1 MPIVIQGLTHTY
13 MPDSPFQAIA
23 VHEVSLTVGDG
34 EFLGLIGHTGSGKST
49 LIQHLNGLL
58 KPTAG
63 RVLVDGVDVF
73 AKDTDRRAI
82 RRKVGLVFQY
92 PEHQLFDETV
102 AKDIAFGPKN
112 LGLDA
117 EEIDRRV
124 RAACASVRIDYE
136 ALADRS
142 IYELSGGQ
150 MRRIA
155 IAGVLAMEPEVL
167 VLDEPAA
174 GLDPRGRADILH
186 MIQELH
192 ALRAI
197 TVIMVSHSMDDV
209 ARMVG
214 RIVVMSQGR
223 VVMDGVPAE
232 IFAQGEALRGMG
244 LDVPEAVRLA
254 DALRA
259 KGFSIPS
266 GICLME
272 EVRDAVIAH
281 MAQIGGGK
289 PC

>member
-13 MPDSPFQAIA
+13 MQGSPFQATA
-23 VHEVSLTVGDG
+23 VHDVSLTVGDG

-63 RVLVDGVDVF
+63 RVLVDGADVF

-92 PEHQLFDETV
+92 PEHQLFEETV
-102 AKDIAFGPKN
+102 VKDIAFGPKN
-112 LGLDA
+112 LGLETD
-117 EEIDRRV
+117 EIDRRV
-124 RAACASVRIDYE
+124 RAACEAVRIDYDS
-136 ALADRS
+136 LAGRS

-150 MRRIA
+150 MRRVA
-155 IAGVLAMEPEVL
+155 IAGVLAMDPEVL

-197 TVIMVSHSMDDV
+197 TVIMVSHSMEDV
-209 ARMVG
+209 ARMVN

-223 VVMDGVPAE
+223 VVMDGLPAE
-232 IFAQGEALRGMG
+232 IFARGEELRGMG

-259 KGFSIPS
+259 KGFDIPLEA
-266 GICLME
+266 CQTE
-272 EVRDAVIAH
+272 EVREAIL
-281 MAQIGGGK
+281 AQIGGGSR
-289 PC
+289 C